1 MAFYHYLIEN
11 QRVFSSYRPRVE
23 FRALKLQNCL
33 CVKEIAVDQVAIG
46 APVIHFLSHHKER
59 IAIVA
64 PITEACAHC
73 LKSVDRSGKIK
84 LLFVL
89 GAMFCDLD
97 KTASGDSSCGLVKCN
112 MFIAYLSAVSAY
124 MPQARY

>member
-1 MAFYHYLIEN
+1 MAFYHYLIED

-23 FRALKLQNCL
+23 FRALKLQNCFRIE
-33 CVKEIAVDQVAIG
+33 EIAVDQVAIV

-64 PITEACAHC
+64 PITEAHVHC
-73 LKSVDRSGKIK
+73 PKGIDRSSKIK

-89 GAMFCDLD
+89 GAVFCDLD

>member
-1 MAFYHYLIEN
+1 MAFYHYLIED
-11 QRVFSSYRPRVE
+11 QRFFSSYRPRVE

-46 APVIHFLSHHKER
+46 APVIQFLSHHKER
-59 IAIVA
+59 VAIVA
-64 PITEACAHC
+64 PITEACVHC

-89 GAMFCDLD
+89 GATLFM
-97 KTASGDSSCGLVKCN
+97 KEYPNSSLIGNANYWLGETYYARGL
-112 MFIAYLSAVSAY
+112 FEQAVY
-124 MPQARY
+124 KI